1 MPMNNRLLRPQ
12 NNFNPASVSGGAVWL
27 DFSRSDGVFQLSS
40 ASTAVAADGDPIG
53 YVPNRFTSG
62 TLPAIQASTNN
73 RPTYKAGIR
82 NGRSVA
88 RFDGLNDS
96 FVISS
101 LPLDATITVFVV
113 AQFDTAGTAGNAAGN
128 LFIEHSANATSN
140 NGFAFQGQS
149 SATGVINRTGVPSF
163 KRASVGVADWLG
175 TSWAVSEFRIA
186 GGATANDVF
195 TCRKNGT
202 EQADNGDVVGG
213 GFNSGTITSG
223 REATADL
230 FIGSRNQA
238 SVFSD
243 GDFGEILIYN
253 RALADAEMSYI
264 RRGLGSKWGVTV
276 T

>member
-1 MPMNNRLLRPQ
+1 MPMNNRLLRPR

-27 DFSRSDGVFQLSS
+27 DFSRIDGTFQLSS

-62 TLPAIQASTNN
+62 TLPAIQATTNN
-73 RPTYKAGIR
+73 RPTYKTGIR

-88 RFDGLNDS
+88 RFDGSNDS

-113 AQFDTAGTAGNAAGN
+113 AQFDTAGSAGNATGN
-128 LFIEHSANATSN
+128 LFIEHSATSN
-140 NGFAFQGQS
+140 SNSGFYVSGQS
-149 SATGVINRTGVPSF
+149 SSPQQVNRTGAPSF
-163 KRASVGVADWLG
+163 RWAQAGTTGWLG
-175 TSWAVSEFRIA
+175 TSWAVSEFRFSP
-186 GGATANDVF
+186 GAAVDAIF
-195 TCRKNGT
+195 TYRKDGLTQTNGVAAT
-202 EQADNGDVVGG
+202 S
-213 GFNSGTITSG
+213 SGTVTADRS
-223 REATADL
+223 ATADL

-243 GDFGEILIYN
+243 GDYGEILIYN
-253 RALADAEMSYI
+253 RALTDAEMTYI
-264 RRGLGSKWGVTV
+264 RRGLASKWGVTV